1 MIAIIKCVNDTG
13 GVIRVGGGIE
23 SVTKRLPHFLSEL
36 PGAPEYNPV
45 SKAIAKTTDSEI
57 AAALRL
63 FASMPPSTGVLANP
77 VRYHQAIMCNGA
89 PLELNIRSF
98 GVRGCL
104 FEEDI
109 VTGSADAIR
118 VIFVGLFGRFA
129 KAGERRSFSMLLSQ
143 EFNLAVK
150 RVLPSLAKFMKAF
163 PNAPTDASMQYMAS
177 IRKATKDFLPVNT
190 SRPTADLLRD
200 LITIHLEN
208 AAVGACSS
216 FMRFLLSRRPNTSAG
231 VLLRQTKL
239 FLESAQRN
247 DAFRAIFSLLLRR
260 NVNSTEAGILQTLG
274 TIQIHHGSAGSNMV
288 ARYFAALHTKSISD
302 LFAAGQMALDCAR
315 HFGAITDLTEL
326 VAQLEPAPPGR
337 RDELIRQRAI
347 QGNLPA
353 FGHPEIAAAG
363 RTSRIEL
370 DPRPAIYLSPLF
382 EAIDA
387 GRLEVSETRMKRVAI
402 VQRIY
407 QLAFIEGIEKPGRM
421 GRLRI
426 APNTDF
432 GNWIV
437 QEVLGVD
444 EVDRTLLSYI
454 FRGFGWMMDVREQLQ
469 QPIIRPVIPP
479 DPRIVPPPVS
489 EGVIPSIVAAVHNRL
504 CGPNAFKSIFA
515 GEREAPRTSRIA
527 SQVRER
533 IPIRSF

>member
-1 MIAIIKCVNDTG
+1 MLMIATIKCVNGMD
-13 GVIRVGGGIE
+13 RRYKVGGGVE
-23 SVTKRLPHFLSEL
+23 GVPKRLPRFLSEL
-36 PGAPEYNPV
+36 PAAPEYNPV
-45 SKAIAKTTDSEI
+45 GKAIAKTSDSEI
-57 AAALRL
+57 AAALQL

-77 VRYHQAIMCNGA
+77 VRYHQPITCNGV

-98 GVRGCL
+98 GLRGCL
-104 FEEDI
+104 LEEDI

-129 KAGERRSFSMLLSQ
+129 KAGEPRSFGLLLSQ
-143 EFNLAVK
+143 AFNLAVK
-150 RVLPSLAKFMKAF
+150 RVLPSLVKFMKAF
-163 PNAPTDASMQYMAS
+163 PNAPADASMQYMAS
-177 IRKATKDFLPVNT
+177 IRKAANDLQPVNP

-200 LITIHLEN
+200 LIRVHLEN

-216 FMRFLLSRRPNTSAG
+216 YMRFLLSRRSDTSAG

-239 FLESAQRN
+239 FLESAPQR
-247 DAFRAIFSLLLRR
+247 DPFRAIFSLLLRR
-260 NVNSTEAGILQTLG
+260 NVNSTEAGILETLG

-288 ARYFAALHTKSISD
+288 ARYFAALHTKSCSD
-302 LFAAGQMALDCAR
+302 LFTASQMALDCAR

-326 VAQLEPAPPGR
+326 VRRLEHARPGR

-347 QGNLPA
+347 EGNLPT

-370 DPRPAIYLSPLF
+370 DPRPAVYLSPLF

-402 VQRIY
+402 VQRMY
-407 QLAFIEGIEKPGRM
+407 QLAFVEGIEKPGRT

-437 QEVLGVD
+437 QEVLGID
-444 EVDRTLLSYI
+444 EVDRTLLSYV
-454 FRGFGWMMDVREQLQ
+454 FRGFGWMMDAREQLQ

-479 DPRIVPPPVS
+479 DPGIVPPPVS
-489 EGVIPSIVAAVHNRL
+489 EGVISSIVAAVHNRL
-504 CGPNAFKSIFA
+504 CGPNAF
-515 GEREAPRTSRIA
+515 TSLTTLT
-527 SQVRER
+527 
-533 IPIRSF
+533 